1 MSLPLFPG
9 RAGGNTSGRG
19 LAIMDTKRRES
30 MSTTLTTSA
39 SWYRVGAAYGMPGTL
54 GYDYAPLVGRFKF
67 HTPSTGATELSFASE
82 KYQIYGGE
90 YTPYD
95 FGYHFLVTAE
105 SSGYEAKWGTD
116 IGSPT
121 VNTGNS
127 MTGSV
132 TMDLMPDRDYYLWVW
147 PRYDAYYRMAPGEIT
162 VTVDGIYGTPSGI
175 NASDGAFGSQIP
187 VSLAVSTEGAVH
199 DLRVSCAGRTET
211 LMSRSTATSCVWTL
225 DLTTYAALLPN
236 SGSAQAVFTCETFF
250 NGNSV
255 GSTTKT
261 ITLRF
266 AQGSLPPTLSTGW
279 AAAAVYNTGT
289 AAAGISVYVQGISKA
304 QVSFDSTKISCKNGA
319 SVASFRIRCNGVTV
333 NASPYRTDVLT
344 GNAEILCTVTDSR
357 GQEASETLQITVQP
371 YAEPRL
377 TEVTVF
383 RCDSMG
389 DPADDGQY
397 YSAKG
402 KGLYS
407 SLSGQNSMT
416 LTVAHKRTEDA
427 AFGTETTLQNDTAM
441 VIGTISADSSYLVRL
456 TVTDALGKTASVTV
470 ALATQHWAMKFRPGG
485 MGVGFGKAP
494 EHDNCIELPSGWVIR
509 IGSTVVAS
517 E

>member
-1 MSLPLFPG
+1 
-9 RAGGNTSGRG
+9 
-19 LAIMDTKRRES
+19 
-30 MSTTLTTSA
+30 MSTTLTTDA
-39 SWYRVGAAYGMPGTL
+39 SWYRVGARYDMPGSL

-67 HTPSTGATELSFASE
+67 HTPATGATGVSFASAQ
-82 KYQIYGGE
+82 YNIYEGE
-90 YTPYD
+90 YTPFD
-95 FGYHFLVTAE
+95 FGYRFLVTSE
-105 SSGYEAKWGTD
+105 STGYESEWGDERGILTAHVGD
-116 IGSPT
+116 SL
-121 VNTGNS
+121 
-127 MTGSV
+127 TGSV
-132 TMDLMPDRDYYLWVW
+132 SIELMPDRDYYLWIW
-147 PRYDAYYRMAPGEIT
+147 PRVDAYHRMAPGTIT
-162 VTVDGIYGTPSGI
+162 VTVDGVYGTASTI
-175 NASDGAFGSQIP
+175 TASDGTFGSQIP
-187 VSLAVSTEGAVH
+187 VSLAVSTEGAAH

-211 LMSRSTATSCVWTL
+211 LLSRSTATSFVWTP

-236 SGSAQAVFTCETFF
+236 AGSAQAVFTCETFF

-255 GSTTKT
+255 GSTTAT
-261 ITLRF
+261 ITVRF
-266 AQGSLPPTLSTGW
+266 AQGSLPPTLAAGW

-289 AAAGISVYVQGISKA
+289 PAAGITVYVQGISKA
-304 QVSFDSTKISCKNGA
+304 EVSFDSSKISCKNGA

-333 NASPYRTDVLT
+333 NAAPYRTGVLT

-357 GQEASETLQITVQP
+357 GQEASESLQITVQP

-427 AFGTETTLQNDTAM
+427 AFGTEVTLQNDTAM
-441 VIGTISADSSYLVRL
+441 VIGTISADSSYQVRL

-509 IGSTVVAS
+509 IGSTIAAS

>member
-1 MSLPLFPG
+1 
-9 RAGGNTSGRG
+9 
-19 LAIMDTKRRES
+19 
-30 MSTTLTTSA
+30 MSTTLSTSA
-39 SWYRVGAAYGMPGTL
+39 SWYRVGAKYGMDGSL

-67 HTPSTGATELSFASE
+67 RTPSTGATELSFASE
-82 KYQIYGGE
+82 KYQIYGGD
-90 YTPYD
+90 YSPYD
-95 FGYHFLVTAE
+95 YGYQFLVTSE
-105 SSGYEAKWGTD
+105 STGYEGEWGTER
-116 IGSPT
+116 GSPT
-121 VNTGNS
+121 AQAGGS

-132 TMDLMPDRDYYLWVW
+132 SIDLMPERDYFLWIW
-147 PRYDAYYRMAPGEIT
+147 PRTNAYYRMAPGAIT
-162 VTVDGIYGTPSGI
+162 VTVDGIYGT
-175 NASDGAFGSQIP
+175 ASTITANDGNFGSQIP
-187 VSLAVSTEGAVH
+187 VSLTVSTEGAVH

-211 LMSRSTATSCVWTL
+211 LLNRSTLTSYVWTP

-236 SGSAQAVFTCETFF
+236 DGSAQAIFTCETFF

-255 GSTTKT
+255 GSTTAT
-261 ITLRF
+261 ITVRF
-266 AQGSLPPTLSTGW
+266 AQGSLPPTLAAGW
-279 AAAAVYNTGT
+279 ALAAVYNAGT
-289 AAAGISVYVQGISKA
+289 AAAGISVYVQGFSKA
-304 QVSFDSTKISCKNGA
+304 EVSFDSSKISCKNGA
-319 SVASFRIRCNGVTV
+319 SVADFRIRCGGVTV
-333 NASPYRTDVLT
+333 NAAPYRTGVLT

-357 GQEASETLQITVQP
+357 GQEASETLPITAQP

-383 RCDSMG
+383 RCDSTG
-389 DPADDGQY
+389 NAADDGQY

-402 KGLYS
+402 KGLFS

-416 LTVAHKRTEDA
+416 LTVAHKRTDA
-427 AFGTETTLQNDTAM
+427 ADFGTEAVLQNDTAL

-456 TVTDALGKTASVTV
+456 TVTYALGKTASVTV

-509 IGSTVVAS
+509 IGDTIVLS

>member
-1 MSLPLFPG
+1 
-9 RAGGNTSGRG
+9 
-19 LAIMDTKRRES
+19 
-30 MSTTLTTSA
+30 MSTTLITSA
-39 SWYRVGAAYGMPGTL
+39 SWYRVGAKYGMPESL

-67 HTPSTGATELSFASE
+67 RTPSTGATSVSFAST
-82 KYQIYGGE
+82 KYDIYEGE

-95 FGYHFLVTAE
+95 FGYRFLVTSE
-105 SSGYEAKWGTD
+105 STGYESECGD
-116 IGSPT
+116 ERGILT
-121 VNTGNS
+121 VHAGDS
-127 MTGSV
+127 LTGSV
-132 TMDLMPDRDYYLWVW
+132 NIDLMPDRDYYLWIW
-147 PRYDAYYRMAPGEIT
+147 PRVDAYHRMAPGTIT
-162 VTVDGIYGTPSGI
+162 VTVDGIYGTASTI
-175 NASDGAFGSQIP
+175 TASDGTFGSQIP

-199 DLRVSCAGRTET
+199 DLHVSCAGRTET
-211 LMSRSTATSCVWTL
+211 LLSRSAATSFVWTP

-236 SGSAQAVFTCETFF
+236 AGSAQAVFTCETFF

-255 GSTTKT
+255 GSTTAS
-261 ITLRF
+261 ITVRF
-266 AQGSLPPTLSTGW
+266 AQGDLPPTLAAGW
-279 AAAAVYNTGT
+279 ARAAVYNVGT
-289 AAAGISVYVQGISKA
+289 AAAGISVFVQGFSKA
-304 QVSFDSTKISCKNGA
+304 EVSFDSSKISCKYGA
-319 SVASFRIRCNGVTV
+319 SVAGFRIRCGGVTV
-333 NASPYRTDVLT
+333 NAAPYRTGVLT

-407 SLSGQNSMT
+407 PLAGENSISLT
-416 LTVAHKRTEDA
+416 TAHKLREA
-427 AFGTETTLQNDTAM
+427 ADYGAETALENDSAR
-441 VIGTISADSSYLVRL
+441 VIGGLSADSSYLVRL
-456 TVTDALGKTASVTV
+456 RARDALGKSAVVTAE
-470 ALATQHWAMKFRPGG
+470 LATQHWAMKFRPGG

-494 EHDNCIELPSGWVIR
+494 EHDRCIELPAGWVIR
-509 IGSTVVAS
+509 IGDTVVLG

>member
-1 MSLPLFPG
+1 
-9 RAGGNTSGRG
+9 
-19 LAIMDTKRRES
+19 
-30 MSTTLTTSA
+30 MSTTLMTSA
-39 SWYRVGAAYGMPGTL
+39 SWYRVGASYGMPGSL

-67 HTPSTGATELSFASE
+67 RTPATGATSLRFASE
-82 KYQIYGGE
+82 KYQIYGGD

-95 FGYHFLVTAE
+95 FGFQFLVTAE
-105 SSGYEAKWGTD
+105 STGYEGKWGTD

-121 VNTGNS
+121 VTAGNS

-132 TMDLMPDRDYYLWVW
+132 SMDLMPDRDYFLWVW
-147 PRYDAYYRMAPGEIT
+147 PRYDAYHRVAPGEIT
-162 VTVDGIYGTPSGI
+162 VTVEGVYGTPSGVA
-175 NASDGAFGSQIP
+175 ASDGDFGSQIP
-187 VSLAVSTEGAVH
+187 VRLAVSTEGGVH
-199 DLRVSCAGRTET
+199 DLQVSCAGRTET
-211 LMSRSTATSCVWTL
+211 LLSRSAATSCVWTP

-236 SGSAQAVFTCETFF
+236 AGSALAVFTCETFF
-250 NGNSV
+250 NGNCV

-261 ITLRF
+261 ITLSF
-266 AQGSLPPTLSTGW
+266 AQGSLQPELLPGW
-279 AAAAVYNTGT
+279 AAAAVYNAGT
-289 AAAGISVYVQGISKA
+289 AAAGISVYVQGYSKA
-304 QVSFDSTKISCKNGA
+304 ELSFDGSKIRCRYGA
-319 SVASFRIRCNGVTV
+319 SVAGFRIRCGGVTV
-333 NASPYRTDVLT
+333 DAPPYRTEVLT

-383 RCDSMG
+383 RCDSTG
-389 DPADDGQY
+389 EPADDGQY
-397 YSAKG
+397 YSARG

-407 SLSGQNSMT
+407 SLSGQNSMS
-416 LTVAHKRTEDA
+416 LTVAHKTTEA
-427 AFGTETTLQNDTAM
+427 ASYGTETALQNDTAL

-494 EHDNCIELPSGWVIR
+494 EHDNCIELPAGWVIR
-509 IGSTVVAS
+509 IGNTVVVS